1 MTTQNDN
8 FETYVLTIIEVIPG
22 WYIEK
27 ILDDNWEY
35 NYYSNIANGDIMIR
49 SIALTPDPLMAQD
62 FTKTTFPQREE
73 GILASF
79 ANAKVVKY
87 SLNPVMT
94 DK

>member
-1 MTTQNDN
+1 MATQNDN
-8 FETYVLTIIEVIPG
+8 LETDVLTIIEVIPG

-35 NYYSNIANGDIMIR
+35 NYNSNIANGDVMIR
-49 SIALTPDPLMAQD
+49 SIALTSDPLLAQD
-62 FTKTTFPQREE
+62 FTRTMFPQREK